1 MTDEDLLLFLLP
13 IPSKPSVSF
22 LGFLELRKPEAAW
35 ALPGPAPWVGTFF
48 PCWGFRPR
56 CLHVCILSR
65 LSHVQ
70 LCVTP
75 WTVACWALLP
85 TGFSRQEYRSGLLFP
100 SPGDLHD
107 PEIEP
112 RPPALQADS
121 LPSEPPGK
129 VWLTNLNFLSIIDI
143 RHGFP

>member
-75 WTVACWALLP
+75 WTVARWALLP

-107 PEIEP
+107 PGNEP
-112 RPPALQADS
+112 RSPELQVDS
-121 LPSEPPGK
+121 LPSEPPEKPHCILQEG
-129 VWLTNLNFLSIIDI
+129 TSYFTY
-143 RHGFP
+143 GG